1 MKKTFKRTM
10 AALLATATMA
20 IGVGGISASAA
31 SESANWSARHVNVLG
46 APSSES
52 YDGYATLK
60 ASAET
65 YTCDVTSMSDITNRK
80 LTLSSTTHTMST
92 GPIVYNNEGDESW
105 TISGTI
111 GNVTYKMVA
120 YTSLKTTLNVSGTIS
135 R

>member
-20 IGVGGISASAA
+20 VGMGGISASAA
-31 SESANWSARHVNVLG
+31 SETVSWSARHVNVQG

-52 YDGYATLK
+52 QTGYATLK
-60 ASAET
+60 AAAET
-65 YTCDVTSMSDITNRK
+65 YTGDVTSMSDITNRK
-80 LTLSSTTHTMST
+80 LTLSSTTHTMSN
-92 GPIVYNNEGDESW
+92 GPIVYNNEGDETW

-111 GNVTYKMVA
+111 SNVTYKMVA
-120 YTSLKTTLNVSGTIS
+120 YTSLKTTLHVTGTVS